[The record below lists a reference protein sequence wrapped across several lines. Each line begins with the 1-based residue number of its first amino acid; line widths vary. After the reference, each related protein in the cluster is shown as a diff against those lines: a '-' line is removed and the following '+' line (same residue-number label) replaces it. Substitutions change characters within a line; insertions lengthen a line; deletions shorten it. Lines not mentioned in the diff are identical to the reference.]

1 MITTLANSI
10 SRFFYRQSAGLFIL
24 RLVTGLI
31 FIMHG
36 AMKLG
41 AIAMITG
48 FFGHLGLTPALWWVW
63 FIALLEVL
71 GGVAL
76 ILGAATRLFGALLGI
91 EMIVAILLTGIG
103 RGWGAHELE
112 LLLAA
117 ASLAIAL
124 TGSGRWSAY
133 KMECDTCGG
142 ILCDGEECLVID

>member
-1 MITTLANSI
+1 MGQQAPLKVE
-10 SRFFYRQSAGLFIL
+10 
-24 RLVTGLI
+24 LVK
-31 FIMHG
+31 
-36 AMKLG
+36 AWYKC
-41 AIAMITG
+41 
-48 FFGHLGLTPALWWVW
+48 WWVW